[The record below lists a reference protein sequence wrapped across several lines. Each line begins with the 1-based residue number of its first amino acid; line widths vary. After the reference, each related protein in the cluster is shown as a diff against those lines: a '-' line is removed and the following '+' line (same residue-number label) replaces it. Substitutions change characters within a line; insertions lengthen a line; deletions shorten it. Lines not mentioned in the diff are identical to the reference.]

1 MRNMPLGHAGGSWG
15 PVPGWRFLGV
25 AGQGFS
31 ARTHPTVPAREQVR
45 RGGSR
50 GLTQSR
56 PSGTS
61 MGIGMGQDVGP
72 WVGVWIRPGEGN
84 YRTGERTVN
93 DTKLEI

>member
-1 MRNMPLGHAGGSWG
+1 M
-15 PVPGWRFLGV
+15 

-45 RGGSR
+45 QGGSR
-50 GLTQSR
+50 GLTQPQ

-61 MGIGMGQDVGP
+61 MGIGMGRDVGP
-72 WVGVWIRPGEGN
+72 RVGFWIRPSEGN
-84 YRTGERTVN
+84 YRIGERTVN